1 MNRKT
6 KLIIVGWILTV
17 FCRISFW
24 AEAKSQGRQQI
35 NFNADWHFYRGDL
48 PVEQVIARPL
58 DEIDWEIVH
67 LPHAPKITPLRH
79 RWPIPDNQGIN
90 WYRKQFKLP
99 PQYTSK
105 KIYLSFEGA
114 DQTAEV
120 WVNGEKLMRHSG
132 SFTPFVID
140 MTDHVHFGDASNLI
154 CVRVDNHHDPDIP
167 TYGNWI
173 SYGGLYRDVYL
184 VITDR
189 LHITDPIHANKVA
202 GGGIFVTYPFVTDSL
217 AAVKIQTHIVNEYQS
232 AQKCRLRSRI
242 LDADNSQV
250 GMAEAFHRISGGADH
265 TFIQT
270 VKIKQPKLWHPNHP
284 HLYTLVSEVYVGRSL
299 VDRQTTRIG
308 IRRIDFSPKNGFS
321 INGERFVFMG
331 ANRVQDYPYVAWAVP
346 NSSQR
351 RDAVHLKEAGFQYV
365 RLSHNLQDP
374 SFLDACDELGLL
386 VMACIPGFQFIG
398 GQKFREHSFQD
409 MRDLIRRDRNH
420 PSVILWELS
429 LNETEFD
436 SAFAARAMQIGH
448 EEFPGDQ
455 CFVSGW
461 KFDDIYDVFIR
472 ATQHGAR
479 DYAGNAPLVI
489 SEYGHW
495 DFGGAN
501 STSDVDRKDGE
512 RAMLVQAKNHQQS
525 LNANR
530 ALPFLCGD
538 GLWVGINFQTYPS
551 GVIDYFRLPK
561 FSYYFYQS
569 QRNPHLILDGID
581 SGPMIFIANYWTEN
595 SPRDVTVFSNCDSVR
610 LLLNGELIATQPPDH
625 DAISDHLLHPPFT
638 FKNVS
643 WQPGE
648 LQAIGFLDGKA
659 AVQHIRR
666 TPSSPEAIDLQ
677 FEIQYEPKAHGEDLF
692 FVYANVVDQNGTVVP
707 SFSDWIEFEVI
718 GPATLVSPHRVQA
731 EAGVAA
737 AVIRVANQP
746 GAITAKAANAKL
758 KGAEKTIIS
767 YSDDLNQN

>member
-1 MNRKT
+1 MKGKT
-6 KLIIVGWILTV
+6 KWLLV
-17 FCRISFW
+17 FAVVLAFQSDPSMAMVKPPERT
-24 AEAKSQGRQQI
+24 RV
-35 NFNADWHFYRGDL
+35 NFNADWKFQRGDL
-48 PVEQVIARPL
+48 PVEEVIKIDYYDA
-58 DEIDWEIVH
+58 DWENVH
-67 LPHAPKITPLRH
+67 LPHAPKLTPLRH
-79 RWPIPDNQGIN
+79 RWPLPDNQGVS
-90 WYRKQFKLP
+90 WYRKRFQLSQP
-99 PQYTSK
+99 DSGK
-105 KIYLSFEGA
+105 KIFLAFEAA
-114 DQTAEV
+114 DQVAEV

-140 MTDHVHFGDASNLI
+140 LTDHVQFGEANNLV
-154 CVRVDNHHDPDIP
+154 CVRVDNYRNPDIP

-173 SYGGLYRDVYL
+173 SYGGLYRDVHL
-184 VITDR
+184 IITDR
-189 LHITDPIHANKVA
+189 LHVTDPIHANKVA
-202 GGGIFVTYPFVTDSL
+202 GGGIFVTYPLANDSQ
-217 AAVKIQTHIVNEYQS
+217 AVVKIQTHIVNEYAS
-232 AQKCRLRSRI
+232 NKTCRLRSII
-242 LDADNSQV
+242 LDEKRARIGSVETVQKINS
-250 GMAEAFHRISGGADH
+250 GADH

-270 VKIKQPKLWHPNHP
+270 IKINQPKLWHPNHP
-284 HLYTLVSEVYVGRSL
+284 HLYTLVSEVYAGRKL
-299 VDRQTTRIG
+299 VDVQTTRIG
-308 IRRIDFSPKNGFS
+308 IRRIDFSPKTGFS
-321 INGERFVFMG
+321 INGERLVFMG
-331 ANRVQDYPYVAWAVP
+331 TNRVQDYPYVAWAFP
-346 NSSQR
+346 NSAQR
-351 RDAVHLKEAGFQYV
+351 RDAIHLKEAGFQYV

-436 SAFAARAMQIGH
+436 SAFARRAMEIGH

-479 DYAGNAPLVI
+479 QYAGDAPLVI

-495 DFGGAN
+495 DYGEGN

-512 RAMLVQAKNHQQS
+512 HAMLVQARNHQES

-530 ALPFLCGD
+530 SLPFLCGD
-538 GLWVGINFQTYPS
+538 GLWVGIDFQTYPS
-551 GVIDYFRLPK
+551 GVIDYFRLQK

-569 QRNPHLILDGID
+569 QRDPRLKFDGID

-610 LLLNGELIATQPPDH
+610 LLLNGELIATRRPDQNS
-625 DAISDHLLHPPFT
+625 ISDHLLRPPFT
-638 FKNVS
+638 FENVP
-643 WQPGE
+643 WQAGE
-648 LQAIGFLDGKA
+648 LKAIGFLDGEA
-659 AVQHIRR
+659 AVEHIRR
-666 TPSSPEAIDLQ
+666 TPGPPEAIDLH
-677 FEIQYEPKAHGEDLF
+677 FEINHEPKADGEEIF
-692 FVYANVVDQNGTVVP
+692 FVYANILDQNGTIVP

-718 GPATLVSPHRVQA
+718 GPAIFVSPSRVQA

-737 AVIRVANQP
+737 AVIRVTEKS
-746 GAITAKAANAKL
+746 GAIAIRVVHPQLGGCEKA
-758 KGAEKTIIS
+758 IFS
-767 YSDDLNQN
+767 H